1 MAMSTY
7 NQSSLPGPWQ
17 PEGSGRKPASAR
29 WGRPPVAPPDLFRR
43 RLLAIV
49 VLGLLLAPIAWSLRG
64 DGNGVDAGAT
74 GGAAAIVNFDADG
87 DASPSESSS
96 TSPAVVIVADAT
108 LAPVASSPAPTT
120 VAGPVCASRYVV
132 QPGDSWY
139 LIAERAGVS
148 PGLIAG
154 SNGVTTQA
162 SLMVGQEICL
172 PPGAVTPTA
181 PPQDSS
187 ADENV
192 SAQEESSA
200 APACGLDYV
209 VQAGD
214 SWFGIAGR
222 AGVKA
227 GPLAAANG
235 MTIRSSLKVGQT
247 ICLPVGAKR
256 PAPTTTTTQAPAPAT
271 TGSSGGSSRPTLTGL
286 TYNPAYVY
294 SRSELEQMIRDV
306 WPDELEEQAL
316 YVVQRESRFNT
327 TSYNWCCVGLFQ
339 VNWWSHRSWM
349 QGVGVSEP
357 SQLMDPLTNV
367 RMALVVW
374 QRSGSWRPWCT
385 ASWCPEP

>member
-1 MAMSTY
+1 MSTY
-7 NQSSLPGPWQ
+7 NNSSLPGPWQ
-17 PEGSGRKPASAR
+17 PKGSGRRPAPA
-29 WGRPPVAPPDLFRR
+29 WGRPPAAPPDLFRR

-49 VLGLLLAPIAWSLRG
+49 LLGLLLAPIAWSLRG
-64 DGNGVDAGAT
+64 DGNGVDVGST
-74 GGAAAIVNFDADG
+74 GGAAAIVNFDSDG
-87 DASPSESSS
+87 DTPASDPTTTS
-96 TSPAVVIVADAT
+96 TAVLVVADAT
-108 LAPVASSPAPTT
+108 VAPAESTVTPTT
-120 VAGPVCASRYVV
+120 QVGPVCASRYVV

-181 PPQDSS
+181 PP
-187 ADENV
+187 DEA
-192 SAQEESSA
+192 SGAQAVVAQGETSA

-214 SWFGIAGR
+214 SWFGIASR
-222 AGVKA
+222 ADVKA

-235 MTIRSSLKVGQT
+235 MTIRSSLKIGQT
-247 ICLPVGAKR
+247 ICLPVGAKH
-256 PAPTTTTTQAPAPAT
+256 PTPTTSTTQAPAPAT

-286 TYNPAYVY
+286 TYNPVYVH

-316 YVVQRESRFNT
+316 YVVQRESRYNT

-339 VNWWSHRSWM
+339 VNWWSHRSWL
-349 QGVGVSEP
+349 QGAGVSEP

>member
-1 MAMSTY
+1 VSRDF
-7 NQSSLPGPWQ
+7 N
-17 PEGSGRKPASAR
+17 
-29 WGRPPVAPPDLFRR
+29 VAPFEPAISPGDTPARSAIPNHESPGCTVYFCGHS
-43 RLLAIV
+43 RLVATEV
-49 VLGLLLAPIAWSLRG
+49 V
-64 DGNGVDAGAT
+64 GAFVT
-74 GGAAAIVNFDADG
+74 T
-87 DASPSESSS
+87 PSSS
-96 TSPAVVIVADAT
+96 TDSPGIAPTSAPETT
-108 LAPVASSPAPTT
+108 LAPTTSVA
-120 VAGPVCASRYVV
+120 ASRLCPQKYTV
-132 QPGDSWY
+132 QPGDSWFG
-139 LIAERAGVS
+139 IAERAGVS

-181 PPQDSS
+181 PPDEASGVQDV
-187 ADENV
+187 A
-192 SAQEESSA
+192 AQGETSA

-222 AGVKA
+222 ADVKA

-235 MTIRSSLKVGQT
+235 MTIRSSLKIGQT

-256 PAPTTTTTQAPAPAT
+256 PTPTTSTTQAPAPAT

-286 TYNPAYVY
+286 TYNPVYVH

-316 YVVQRESRFNT
+316 YVVQRESRYNT

-339 VNWWSHRSWM
+339 VNWWSHRSWL
-349 QGVGVSEP
+349 QGAGVSEP

>member
-1 MAMSTY
+1 MSTY
-7 NQSSLPGPWQ
+7 NNSSLPGPWQ
-17 PEGSGRKPASAR
+17 PKGSGRRPAPA
-29 WGRPPVAPPDLFRR
+29 WGRPPAAPPDLFRR

-49 VLGLLLAPIAWSLRG
+49 LLGLLLAPIAWSLRG
-64 DGNGVDAGAT
+64 DGNGVDVGST
-74 GGAAAIVNFDADG
+74 GGAAAIVNFDGDG
-87 DASPSESSS
+87 DTPASDPTTTS
-96 TSPAVVIVADAT
+96 TAVLVVADAT
-108 LAPVASSPAPTT
+108 VAPAEST
-120 VAGPVCASRYVV
+120 VTLSTQVGPVCASRYVV

-181 PPQDSS
+181 PP
-187 ADENV
+187 DEA
-192 SAQEESSA
+192 SGAQAVAAQGETSA

-222 AGVKA
+222 ADVKA

-235 MTIRSSLKVGQT
+235 MTIRSSLKIGQT

-256 PAPTTTTTQAPAPAT
+256 PTPTTSTTQAPAPAT

-286 TYNPAYVY
+286 TYNPVYVH

-316 YVVQRESRFNT
+316 YVVQRESRYNT

-339 VNWWSHRSWM
+339 VNWWSHRSWL
-349 QGVGVSEP
+349 QGAGVSEP

>member
-17 PEGSGRKPASAR
+17 PQGSGRRPASGT
-29 WGRPPVAPPDLFRR
+29 WGRPAVAPPDLFRR

-49 VLGLLLAPIAWSLRG
+49 LLGLMLAPIAWSLRG
-64 DGNGVDAGAT
+64 DGNGVDAGST

-87 DASPSESSS
+87 DTPPTDLTS
-96 TSPAVVIVADAT
+96 TTVIVGIVADAT
-108 LAPVASSPAPTT
+108 VAPVESTSVPTT
-120 VAGPVCASRYVV
+120 MAGPVCASRYVV
-132 QPGDSWY
+132 QAGDSWY

-154 SNGVTTQA
+154 SNGVTTQSA
-162 SLMVGQEICL
+162 LLVGQEICL

-181 PPQDSS
+181 PS
-187 ADENV
+187 ATDDEMV

-235 MTIRSSLKVGQT
+235 KTIRSALKVGQT

-256 PAPTTTTTQAPAPAT
+256 PAPTTTTTQAPAPSSN
-271 TGSSGGSSRPTLTGL
+271 GSSGNSSRPTLSGL
-286 TYNPAYVY
+286 TYNPVYVY
-294 SRSELEQMIRDV
+294 SRVELEQMIRDV

-316 YVVQRESRFNT
+316 YVVQRESKYNT

-339 VNWWSHRSWM
+339 VNWWSHRSWL
-349 QGVGVSEP
+349 QGAGVSEP

-367 RMALVVW
+367 RMALIVW

-385 ASWCPEP
+385 ASWCPEA